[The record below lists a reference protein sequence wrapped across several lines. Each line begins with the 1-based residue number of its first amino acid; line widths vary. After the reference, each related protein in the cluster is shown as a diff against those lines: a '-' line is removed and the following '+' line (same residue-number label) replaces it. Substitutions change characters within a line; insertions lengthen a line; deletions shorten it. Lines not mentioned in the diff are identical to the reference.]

1 MFLISGNLI
10 ILLTIIYYVVV
21 RSILIGRKYR
31 NNIQVY
37 WLKEMIKFLFVIY
50 ISLVIS
56 VTLFPL
62 PLGFHYEYD
71 NLFRSTNFVPLATI
85 INNISQIGTAYDG
98 DVFFMFSLIV
108 RNVGGNILLLM
119 PLGFLAP
126 IVWNKAKDL
135 KAVILLGLVVS
146 IPIEIL
152 QLLESFGGGWG
163 RVTDIDDV
171 ICNVIGA
178 ITGYLI
184 YVLIIKTGD
193 KYNIRV
199 INNLNT

>member
-1 MFLISGNLI
+1 MFLINGSLI
-10 ILLTIIYYVVV
+10 ILLTIICYVVV
-21 RSILIGRKYR
+21 RSFFIGRKYR
-31 NNIQVY
+31 NNIQVH
-37 WLKEMIKFLFVIY
+37 WLQEMIKFLFVIY

-62 PLGFHYEYD
+62 PIGFHYEYD
-71 NLFRSTNFVPLATI
+71 NLFRSINLVPLATI

-98 DVFFMFSLIV
+98 DVFFMISLIV
-108 RNVGGNILLLM
+108 RNVGGNVLLLM

-126 IVWNKAKDL
+126 IVWNKAKGL
-135 KAVILLGLVVS
+135 KAATLLGLGVS
-146 IPIEIL
+146 ITIELL

-171 ICNVIGA
+171 ICNVVGA
-178 ITGYLI
+178 IIGYLI

-193 KYNIRV
+193 KYKIRV
-199 INNLNT
+199 INHLNT

>member
-1 MFLISGNLI
+1 MFLINGSLI
-10 ILLTIIYYVVV
+10 TLLTIICYVVV
-21 RSILIGRKYR
+21 RSFFIGRKYR
-31 NNIQVY
+31 NNIQVQ
-37 WLKEMIKFLFVIY
+37 WPKEMIKFLFVIY

-62 PLGFHYEYD
+62 PLGFNFEYQ
-71 NLFRSTNFVPLATI
+71 NLFRSTNFLPLATI
-85 INNISQIGTAYDG
+85 IHNISQIGTAYDG
-98 DVFFMFSLIV
+98 DVFFMISLIV

-126 IVWNKAKDL
+126 IVWNKFKGL
-135 KAVILLGLVVS
+135 KIATLIGLGVS
-146 IPIEIL
+146 LTIELL

-171 ICNVIGA
+171 ICNVVGTI
-178 ITGYLI
+178 IGYLI
-184 YVLIIKTGD
+184 YILIIKTGD
-193 KYNIRV
+193 KYKIRV

>member
-1 MFLISGNLI
+1 MLLINGSLI
-10 ILLTIIYYVVV
+10 ILLTIICYVVV

-31 NNIQVY
+31 NNIQVH

-62 PLGFHYEYD
+62 PLGFHFEYD
-71 NLFRSTNFVPLATI
+71 NLFGSTNFFPFATI
-85 INNISQIGTAYDG
+85 INNIGQIGTAYDG
-98 DVFFMFSLIV
+98 DVLFMISLIV

-119 PLGFLAP
+119 PFGFLAP
-126 IVWNKAKDL
+126 IVWNKAKGL
-135 KAVILLGLVVS
+135 KVATLLGLAVS
-146 IPIEIL
+146 ITIELL

-171 ICNVIGA
+171 ICNVLGA
-178 ITGYLI
+178 IIGYLI
-184 YVLIIKTGD
+184 YVLIIKTGN
-193 KYNIRV
+193 KYKLRV
-199 INNLNT
+199 ITNLNT